1 MHTGGETSAC
11 KPSSVRLAPSFSFHS
26 AGVQMDAQTP
36 HSHPLF
42 SDGHPQSA
50 ADQSAA
56 ALQAPQVTADM
67 VMVQRRMPQCF
78 RDPATAPLRKV
89 SIELIKTYK
98 HINEVYYAKKK
109 RRHQQGQGEDSSI
122 KKERKIY
129 NDGYD
134 DDNFDYIVKN
144 GEKWMGRYEI
154 DSLIGKGSF
163 GQVVKAYDRVE
174 QEWVAIKIIKNK
186 KAFLN
191 QAQIE
196 VRLLELMNKHDTE
209 MKYYIVHLKRHF
221 MFRNHLCLV
230 FEMLSYNLY
239 DLLRNTN
246 FRGVSLNLTRK
257 FAQQLCTALLFLAT
271 PELSIIH
278 CDLKPENIL
287 LCNPKRSAIKIV
299 DFGSSCQLGQRI
311 YQYIQSRFYRSPEV
325 LLGMPYDLAIDMW
338 SLGCILVEMHTGEPL
353 FSGANE
359 VDQMNKIVEV
369 LGVPPNH
376 ILEQASKARKF
387 FEKMSDSTWCV
398 KKTKD
403 GKRYKPAG
411 SRKLHSILGVEAG
424 GPGGRRAGE
433 SGHAVADYLKFKDL
447 IRRMLDY
454 DPKTRIQPYY
464 ALQHSF
470 FKKTADEGTNT
481 SSSVSTSPALEQ
493 SQSSGTTSSTSSSS
507 GGSSGTSTSGRAAKT
522 SCLHDNT
529 ATGVSENLHPGRRFQ
544 KCSVSVTWCCVCV
557 WTNGLTAFVW
567 TGPQSRQLCIYI
579 PHQLSRNPRHTT
591 KTAPI
596 TASSIHW
603 LLMFVNATNIDVANL
618 GMTKFFLQGFLLG
631 HTRLTHGYLLTGETG
646 LRSGAGLGGRR
657 RTPAGGRRDAPRPG
671 DHLPRAAT
679 PAQGSAPP
687 SSPPPP
693 PPAAAARP
701 GPRQAP
707 APPLL
712 ALSQRLHTGLH
723 GGDPRPPVH
732 DLAVFLRLILVHVL
746 VLHREPSLLLPEPPG
761 LRPQRQHDFGTGCLL
776 QPAAGDGCAGP
787 PLELWAGPLHS

>member
-1 MHTGGETSAC
+1 MLSNWTCLRFEGGETSAC
-11 KPSSVRLAPSFSFHS
+11 KPSSVRLAPSFSFHA
-26 AGVQMDAQTP
+26 AGLQMAGQMS
-36 HSHPLF
+36 HSHQYSDRRQQNLNEQQISALSYNDQIQQPL
-42 SDGHPQSA
+42 
-50 ADQSAA
+50 
-56 ALQAPQVTADM
+56 TT
-67 VMVQRRMPQCF
+67 QRRMPQTF
-78 RDPATAPLRKV
+78 RDPATAPLRKLSV
-89 SIELIKTYK
+89 DLIKTYK

-109 RRHQQGQGEDSSI
+109 RRHQQGQGDDSSH
-122 KKERKIY
+122 KKERKVY

-134 DDNFDYIVKN
+134 DDNYDYIVKN
-144 GEKWMGRYEI
+144 GEKWMDRYEI

-257 FAQQLCTALLFLAT
+257 FAQQMCTALLFLAT

-359 VDQMNKIVEV
+359 VDQMSKIVEV
-369 LGVPPNH
+369 LGIPTAH
-376 ILEQASKARKF
+376 ILDQAPKARKF
-387 FEKMSDSTWCV
+387 FEKLPDGNWNL

-403 GKRYKPAG
+403 GKREYKPAG
-411 SRKLHSILGVEAG
+411 TRKLHNVLGVETG

-433 SGHAVADYLKFKDL
+433 SGHTVADYLKFKDL
-447 IRRMLDY
+447 ILRMLDY

-481 SSSVSTSPALEQ
+481 SSSVSTSPAMEQ

-507 GGSSGTSTSGRAAKT
+507 GGSSGTSNSGRARSDPTHQHRHSGGHFTAAVQAMDCETHSPQVRQQFPPPVGWTGTDAPTQVTIETHPVQETTFHVAPQQQNALHHPHGNSSHHHHHHHHGQQALGNRTRPRIYNSPTNSSSTQESMEVGHSHHSIT
-522 SCLHDNT
+522 SLSSSTTSSSTSSSSTGNQGNQAYQNRPVAANT
-529 ATGVSENLHPGRRFQ
+529 LDFGQNGAIDMNLTIYSNPRQETGIASHPTYQFSANTGPTHYVTEGHLAMMQGIDREESPMTGV
-544 KCSVSVTWCCVCV
+544 CVQ
-557 WTNGLTAFVW
+557 
-567 TGPQSRQLCIYI
+567 QS
-579 PHQLSRNPRHTT
+579 PV
-591 KTAPI
+591 
-596 TASSIHW
+596 ASS
-603 LLMFVNATNIDVANL
+603 
-618 GMTKFFLQGFLLG
+618 
-631 HTRLTHGYLLTGETG
+631 
-646 LRSGAGLGGRR
+646 
-657 RTPAGGRRDAPRPG
+657 
-671 DHLPRAAT
+671 
-679 PAQGSAPP
+679 
-687 SSPPPP
+687 
-693 PPAAAARP
+693 
-701 GPRQAP
+701 
-707 APPLL
+707 
-712 ALSQRLHTGLH
+712 
-723 GGDPRPPVH
+723 
-732 DLAVFLRLILVHVL
+732 
-746 VLHREPSLLLPEPPG
+746 
-761 LRPQRQHDFGTGCLL
+761 
-776 QPAAGDGCAGP
+776 
-787 PLELWAGPLHS
+787 

>member
-11 KPSSVRLAPSFSFHS
+11 KPSSVRLAPSFSFHA
-26 AGVQMDAQTP
+26 AGLQMAAPMP
-36 HSHPLF
+36 HSQQQY
-42 SDGHPQSA
+42 SDRHQQSTDPSVTVLPYS
-50 ADQSAA
+50 DQAQQPPA
-56 ALQAPQVTADM
+56 NQVTPDV
-67 VMVQRRMPQCF
+67 VMLQRRMPQCF
-78 RDPATAPLRKV
+78 RDPASAPLRKL
-89 SIELIKTYK
+89 SIDLIKTYK

-109 RRHQQGQGEDSSI
+109 RRHQQGQGDDSSH
-122 KKERKIY
+122 KKERKVY

-134 DDNFDYIVKN
+134 DDNYDYIVKN
-144 GEKWMGRYEI
+144 GEKWMDRYEI

-257 FAQQLCTALLFLAT
+257 FAQQMCTALLFLAT

-369 LGVPPNH
+369 LGIPPNH
-376 ILEQASKARKF
+376 ILDQAPKARKF
-387 FEKMSDSTWCV
+387 FEKMSDSTWGA

-403 GKRYKPAG
+403 GKRYKPPG
-411 SRKLHSILGVEAG
+411 SRKLHTILGVEAG
-424 GPGGRRAGE
+424 GPGGRRSGE

-447 IRRMLDY
+447 ILRMLDY
-454 DPKTRIQPYY
+454 DPKSRIQPYY

-507 GGSSGTSTSGRAAKT
+507 GGSSGTSTSGRARSDPTHQHRHSGGHFSAAVQAMD
-522 SCLHDNT
+522 C
-529 ATGVSENLHPGRRFQ
+529 ENVCPQVRQPYPPPVGWVASDGPQQVTVETHPVQETTFHVPPQQPKALHPLASSNSSQHHHHHHHHHGQGLTTRPRPRLYNSPTNSASTQDSMEVVHSHLSMTSLSSSASSSSTSSSSTGNHGNQVYQNRPVAANALDFGQ
-544 KCSVSVTWCCVCV
+544 NGSLNMGLGAFSNPRQETGIAGHPTYPIATNTGPGHYITEGHLGMRQGIDREESPMAGVCV
-557 WTNGLTAFVW
+557 Q
-567 TGPQSRQLCIYI
+567 QS
-579 PHQLSRNPRHTT
+579 SV
-591 KTAPI
+591 
-596 TASSIHW
+596 ASS
-603 LLMFVNATNIDVANL
+603 
-618 GMTKFFLQGFLLG
+618 
-631 HTRLTHGYLLTGETG
+631 
-646 LRSGAGLGGRR
+646 
-657 RTPAGGRRDAPRPG
+657 
-671 DHLPRAAT
+671 
-679 PAQGSAPP
+679 
-687 SSPPPP
+687 
-693 PPAAAARP
+693 
-701 GPRQAP
+701 
-707 APPLL
+707 
-712 ALSQRLHTGLH
+712 
-723 GGDPRPPVH
+723 
-732 DLAVFLRLILVHVL
+732 
-746 VLHREPSLLLPEPPG
+746 
-761 LRPQRQHDFGTGCLL
+761 
-776 QPAAGDGCAGP
+776 
-787 PLELWAGPLHS
+787 

>member
-1 MHTGGETSAC
+1 MA
-11 KPSSVRLAPSFSFHS
+11 AP
-26 AGVQMDAQTP
+26 MP
-36 HSHPLF
+36 HSHQQYSERHQQTTDLSVPALPY
-42 SDGHPQSA
+42 SEQAQQSIT
-50 ADQSAA
+50 S
-56 ALQAPQVTADM
+56 QVTPDV
-67 VMVQRRMPQCF
+67 VMLQRRMPQCF
-78 RDPATAPLRKV
+78 RDPSSAPLRKL
-89 SIELIKTYK
+89 SIDLIKTYK

-109 RRHQQGQGEDSSI
+109 RRHQQCQGDDSSH
-122 KKERKIY
+122 KKERKIF

-134 DDNFDYIVKN
+134 DDNYDYIVKN
-144 GEKWMGRYEI
+144 GEKWMDRYEI

-221 MFRNHLCLV
+221 MFRSHLCLV

-257 FAQQLCTALLFLAT
+257 FAQQMCTALLFLAT

-359 VDQMNKIVEV
+359 IDQMNKIVEV

-376 ILEQASKARKF
+376 ILDQAPKARKF
-387 FEKMSDSTWCV
+387 FEKMSEGMWGA

-403 GKRYKPAG
+403 GKRYKPPG
-411 SRKLHSILGVEAG
+411 TRKLHSILGVEAG

-447 IRRMLDY
+447 ILRMLDY
-454 DPKTRIQPYY
+454 DPKSRIQPYY

-507 GGSSGTSTSGRAAKT
+507 GGSSGTSTSGRARSDPTHQHRNSGGHFSAAVQAMD
-522 SCLHDNT
+522 C
-529 ATGVSENLHPGRRFQ
+529 ENLCPQTRQTFPPPVGWAGAEGAQAVTVETHPVQETTFHVPPQAPKAIHPLAPGNSSSTHYHHHHGHHHHGHHHPHQPHGQQGLPARPRPRLYHSPTNSASTENSMEVVHGHLSMTSLSSSASSSSTSSSSTGAQGNHAYQLRPLPANAALEFGQ
-544 KCSVSVTWCCVCV
+544 NGSMTMGLGAFSNPRQETGMAGHPTYPMGMRQGIDREESPMAGVCV
-557 WTNGLTAFVW
+557 QHSSV
-567 TGPQSRQLCIYI
+567 
-579 PHQLSRNPRHTT
+579 
-591 KTAPI
+591 
-596 TASSIHW
+596 ASS
-603 LLMFVNATNIDVANL
+603 
-618 GMTKFFLQGFLLG
+618 
-631 HTRLTHGYLLTGETG
+631 
-646 LRSGAGLGGRR
+646 
-657 RTPAGGRRDAPRPG
+657 
-671 DHLPRAAT
+671 
-679 PAQGSAPP
+679 
-687 SSPPPP
+687 
-693 PPAAAARP
+693 
-701 GPRQAP
+701 
-707 APPLL
+707 
-712 ALSQRLHTGLH
+712 
-723 GGDPRPPVH
+723 
-732 DLAVFLRLILVHVL
+732 
-746 VLHREPSLLLPEPPG
+746 
-761 LRPQRQHDFGTGCLL
+761 
-776 QPAAGDGCAGP
+776 
-787 PLELWAGPLHS
+787 